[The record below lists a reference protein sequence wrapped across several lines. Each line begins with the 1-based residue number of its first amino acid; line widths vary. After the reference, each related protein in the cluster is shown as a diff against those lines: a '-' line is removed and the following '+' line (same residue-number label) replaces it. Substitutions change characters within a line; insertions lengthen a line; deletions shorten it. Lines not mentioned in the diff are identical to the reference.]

1 MADIARNILAL
12 EGGLTSPE
20 QRQLRGRSLLGLGSG
35 LLRAAGP
42 QPVAPSLGQSMGLG
56 MDTMMDARSKYL
68 QELAASEQIKKMRQ
82 PTYQVIGS
90 AATGFK
96 TAAINPFIN
105 DEGEWESGIEVK
117 DIMPGVVKAEAPK
130 SYYNIDDE
138 SKVISMTATEYAKK
152 PDKEKWI
159 PFTPKIDTETKYAKI
174 LTKSDIA
181 KLNELDYRLDPEVV
195 YKVKFTEKTDLNKP
209 IEEIMSEAVDF
220 SSVGGKGQ
228 TIYTGDIPED
238 IMEAA
243 KSEAIKSR
251 SNISTGFDLLTDL
264 ERLGPGGTGLRAWF
278 AENVGG
284 VIGQVPVV
292 GGKAEIAFDK
302 LFTGSDPSE
311 LKKFRTTAQQ
321 YIAQSITRMTGEE
334 SGRYTEA
341 EQKITRDAL
350 ALVNASKSPLQV
362 YGAIVSVIEA
372 EFLAADRNEILANS
386 DNPNWKPKF
395 DLSIKE
401 DYNKL
406 GNMLLGYGLLPQ
418 DAEHILTRMDRQR
431 NIKRMF

>member
-105 DEGEWESGIEVK
+105 DAGEWESGIEVT

-159 PFTPKIDTETKYAKI
+159 PFTAKTETKSKYSKI
-174 LTKSDIA
+174 LTTSDIA
-181 KLNELDYRLDPEVV
+181 KLNELGYGLKDDVNYE
-195 YKVKFTEKTDLNKP
+195 VKFTEKTDLNKP
-209 IEEIMSEAVDF
+209 IEEIISESVGWE
-220 SSVGGKGQ
+220 SVGGKGT
-228 TIYTGDIPED
+228 TIYTGDIPIDLAEK
-238 IMEAA
+238 A
-243 KSEAIKSR
+243 KGEAIKSQSTIAR
-251 SNISTGFDLLTDL
+251 GFNLISDIDK
-264 ERLGPGGTGLRAWF
+264 LGKGGVGIRPWI
-278 AENVGG
+278 AENLGG
-284 VIGQVPVV
+284 VIGQVSEPAE
-292 GGKAEIAFDK
+292 KAFSKFIA
-302 LFTGSDPSE
+302 GADPSAIT
-311 LKKFRTTAQQ
+311 KFRVDARQF
-321 YIAQSITRMTGEE
+321 IGQSITRMTGEE

-341 EQKITRDAL
+341 EREITQNAL
-350 ALVNASKSPLQV
+350 ALVNTAKTPLQV
-362 YGAIVSVIEA
+362 YGALVSVIEA

-386 DNPNWKPKF
+386 GNPEWKPRF
-395 DLSIKE
+395 DLNKKE
-401 DYNKL
+401 DFNAL
-406 GNMLLGYGLLPQ
+406 GELLEREGLLKQ
-418 DAEHILTRMDRQR
+418 DVFHIINRMKKQR
-431 NIKRMF
+431 NIKGLF